1 MKTITTF
8 ELKKLLES
16 KKAIQLIDQRTSRE
30 YDNGHIEGAIHHF
43 KDDLEAIPETL
54 KKGIPVIIYCI
65 YGIKS
70 KGTAEILTAAGYDVM
85 VLEGGVYQWKKD
97 IDRSLFIL

>member
-1 MKTITTF
+1 MKTITTQALK
-8 ELKKLLES
+8 ELLDKGTP
-16 KKAIQLIDQRTSRE
+16 IQLIDQRTSRE
-30 YDNGHIEGAIHHF
+30 YDNGHIDGAIHHF

-54 KKGIPVIIYCI
+54 RKDIPVIIYCI

-70 KGTAEILTAAGYDVM
+70 KGTAEILTQAGFDVT

-97 IDRSLFIL
+97 VDSSLFIL

>member
-8 ELKKLLES
+8 ELQKLLTG
-16 KKAIQLIDQRTSRE
+16 KNTIQLIDQRTSRE
-30 YDNGHIEGAIHHF
+30 YDNGHIDGAIHHF

-54 KKGIPVIIYCI
+54 NKDIPVIIYCI

-70 KGTAEILTAAGYDVM
+70 KGTAEILTQAGFDVT
-85 VLEGGVYQWKKD
+85 VLEGGIYQWKKD
-97 IDRSLFIL
+97 IDKSLFIL